1 MAVTNS
7 RLRKKEMS
15 LGLEGQ
21 RNHTWTYLVKAAN
34 DDDPYT
40 VYKGAINASPD
51 PVPDKYEQHP
61 LDSNSFCV
69 SLEFSPVKENEGG
82 YWLAVARWSQP
93 PDGQDPQEE
102 KNAGDNP
109 LLRPTRWQLGTSYET
124 EKVFTHPADNK
135 PILTVNGN
143 VALSG
148 FDYSKAI
155 PTLTAEK
162 NFRFLTDVRRLQ
174 SLYMNK
180 NNSTAFAG
188 FSAGEVRC
196 TSIATGGIQRENGIA
211 FYTVHFNFDIDFNN
225 TATSHARIP
234 MLDFIVLKNGDKI
247 QDFDEHGNPI
257 IGPKLVKQNGEAAE
271 ENDTDIS
278 LDVRFPTANFN
289 NIGLGRFN

>member
-1 MAVTNS
+1 M
-7 RLRKKEMS
+7 L
-15 LGLEGQ
+15 
-21 RNHTWTYLVKAAN
+21 
-34 DDDPYT
+34 
-40 VYKGAINASPD
+40 
-51 PVPDKYEQHP
+51 
-61 LDSNSFCV
+61 
-69 SLEFSPVKENEGG
+69 
-82 YWLAVARWSQP
+82 
-93 PDGQDPQEE
+93 
-102 KNAGDNP
+102 
-109 LLRPTRWQLGTSYET
+109 
-124 EKVFTHPADNK
+124 
-135 PILTVNGN
+135 
-143 VALSG
+143 
-148 FDYSKAI
+148 
-155 PTLTAEK
+155 
-162 NFRFLTDVRRLQ
+162 
-174 SLYMNK
+174 K

-211 FYTVHFNFDIDFNN
+211 FYTVHFNFEIDFDN